1 MLNRYPLI
9 SLAGG
14 SYVICEQP
22 SRKWIAQCP
31 FVELDLRVEKITF
44 TKVGKTA
51 TRPNSAKTERSVR
64 CVNRENYELRAMKHE
79 QGLARL
85 PHSGDFPPKG

>member
-31 FVELDLRVEKITF
+31 FVELDLRVEKIT
-44 TKVGKTA
+44 KVGKTA

-79 QGLARL
+79 QGTSARL